1 MSAGF
6 QFEGQDVTRGSPL
19 TPKYEVKK
27 DLSVDIITFIQFFGN
42 TINSKNY
49 IFTDNILACFH

>member
-19 TPKYEVKK
+19 TPKYEVEK
-27 DLSVDIITFIQFFGN
+27 DLSVDIITLIQFFGN
-42 TINSKNY
+42 TINSDNY
-49 IFTDNILACFH
+49 IFTDNIYPCLH